1 MADERR
7 LIGLVPAAGRA
18 LRLGPLPCS
27 KEILP
32 FGPRRSG
39 GPVSRDGRQR
49 VIAEVLLDAYRRA
62 GVDHA
67 LVLLRKGKW
76 DIPERL
82 GDGRD
87 LGLPLAYLALDAT
100 AGIPETLD
108 AAYPFVADADVA
120 LGFPDTWFEPRDA
133 YVHLLRRLRGTGAD
147 AVLGLVPSDRSEK
160 TDMVELDDRGRVR
173 RIVVKEW
180 NTGLRYAWM
189 IAVWSP
195 AFSLLLHDLM
205 TGAGDR
211 RGEYYPG
218 HVIQTAVDS
227 GLRVDGVTFPEGSF
241 LDIGT
246 PGDLARAV
254 ERFGGERAP

>member
-1 MADERR
+1 MGERGSVSRR

-18 LRLGPLPCS
+18 LRLGPLPGS

-32 FGPRRSG
+32 LGRRRV
-39 GPVSRDGRQR
+39 VS
-49 VIAEVLLDAYRRA
+49 EHLLDAYRRA

-76 DIPERL
+76 DIPNRL

-108 AAYPFVADADVA
+108 AATPFVAGADVA

-133 YVHLLRRLRGTGAD
+133 YVHLLRRLRGTD
-147 AVLGLVPSDRSEK
+147 AEVVLGLVPSDRSEK
-160 TDMVELDDRGRVR
+160 TDMVELDDSGRVR
-173 RIVVKEW
+173 RIVVKERD
-180 NTGLRYAWM
+180 TGLRYAWM
-189 IAVWSP
+189 IAVWTP
-195 AFSLLLHDLM
+195 AFSRFLHDSV
-205 TGAGDR
+205 TTAGDR
-211 RGEYYPG
+211 QGELYPG
-218 HVIQTAVDS
+218 HVIQAAVDD
-227 GLRVDGVTFPEGSF
+227 GLRVDGVAFPEGSF

-246 PGDLARAV
+246 PEDLARAA
-254 ERFGGERAP
+254 ERFGGNMNPRRAWE